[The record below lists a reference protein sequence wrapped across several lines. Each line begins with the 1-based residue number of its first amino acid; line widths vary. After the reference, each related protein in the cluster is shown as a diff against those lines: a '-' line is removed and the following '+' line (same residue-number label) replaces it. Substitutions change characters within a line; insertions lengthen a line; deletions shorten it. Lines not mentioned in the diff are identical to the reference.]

1 MKKALFIGG
10 TGTISSAITAALA
23 AEGKWELTLLN
34 RGNRDATVPD
44 SVRVIHADINDGATV
59 AALLEGK
66 TWDCVADF
74 IGFVLSQV
82 ERDWRLFRGKTAQ
95 YIYISSASAY

>member
-1 MKKALFIGG
+1 MKNALFIGG

-34 RGNRDATVPD
+34 RGNRDETVPAG
-44 SVRVIHADINDGATV
+44 VRVIHADISDEATV
-59 AALLEGK
+59 ATLLEGK

-74 IGFVLSQV
+74 IGFVPSQV
-82 ERDWRLFRGKTAQ
+82 
-95 YIYISSASAY
+95 